1 MAYGGLMPEPL
12 RQIFGYSGVLQGGR
26 RSFTLAEH
34 ALSLV
39 PTTSDGPKRVCYI
52 PTAVGD
58 SDAAIRRTRANFVE
72 NIPGVEFS
80 VLTLFTQASVPD
92 ARSHL
97 LAQDVIFVE
106 GGSVVNLMA
115 VWRVHGLR
123 PILREC
129 WAAGVVLT
137 GVSAGSLCW
146 HLGGPTDSYSDALDP
161 FDDGIGIL
169 RYSNG
174 VHDDY
179 PEQPRRETYRR
190 QVNAGTC
197 APGYASEDGVGLH
210 YIGAKLHEAVT
221 IVAGKTAWWVEP
233 GEATPVP
240 TRLI

>member
-1 MAYGGLMPEPL
+1 VSESI
-12 RQIFGYSGVLQGGR
+12 RQIFAFSGVLESD
-26 RSFTLAEH
+26 RSSFDLVKHGVSLAGIEVG
-34 ALSLV
+34 APV
-39 PTTSDGPKRVCYI
+39 RVCHI
-52 PTAVGD
+52 ATAVGD
-58 SDAAIRRTRANFVE
+58 SDAAIERARANFVE
-72 NIPGVEFS
+72 TIPGVEFS
-80 VLTLFTQASVPD
+80 VLKLFTQPSVSD
-92 ARSHL
+92 IRAHL

-129 WAAGVVLT
+129 WKAGVVLT
-137 GVSAGSLCW
+137 GVSAGSICW

-169 RYSNG
+169 PYSHG

-179 PEQPRRETYRR
+179 PKQPRRETYRS

-210 YIGAKLHEAVT
+210 YIGTELHDAVT

-233 GEATPVP
+233 GKATPVP